1 MPSLFTVEFQDQFN
15 SSIKEQHERKLSYM
29 FYFTSRDTVQ
39 DVLDMCEQGLISP
52 HISEDFD
59 LEKVNEAMEYMRARK
74 SSGKVVI
81 NICDS

>member
-1 MPSLFTVEFQDQFN
+1 M
-15 SSIKEQHERKLSYM
+15 
-29 FYFTSRDTVQ
+29 Q

-74 SSGKVVI
+74 SSGKVVV